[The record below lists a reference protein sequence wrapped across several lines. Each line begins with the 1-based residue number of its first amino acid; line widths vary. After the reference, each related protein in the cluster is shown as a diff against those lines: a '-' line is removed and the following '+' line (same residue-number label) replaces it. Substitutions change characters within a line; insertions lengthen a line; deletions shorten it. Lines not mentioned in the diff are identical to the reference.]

1 MSEAE
6 KRGSLEFNTDEVTPR
21 YSSISVYVTPEL
33 KNDFLLECKLA
44 GLNANDPIC
53 LSLEKPS
60 RIDILFETV
69 NKKALI
75 AGCKKVLK
83 NMFLRDKYFKFKSS
97 NGEKVIEIDIQNYS
111 EEAVSQMIKECEN
124 FLASSDK
131 NQVNQ
136 VDEQ

>member
-1 MSEAE
+1 M
-6 KRGSLEFNTDEVTPR
+6 L
-21 YSSISVYVTPEL
+21 
-33 KNDFLLECKLA
+33 
-44 GLNANDPIC
+44 
-53 LSLEKPS
+53 
-60 RIDILFETV
+60 
-69 NKKALI
+69 
-75 AGCKKVLK
+75 
-83 NMFLRDKYFKFKSS
+83 LRDKHFKFKSS